1 MLSCCYFPQETMTGK
16 LTFILRCVCQCFNV
30 IHLCWQNKWWNLR
43 LVTTNLGSFNIHFWW
58 VVLMEIISRKKKK
71 HTQEQYGKFLTL
83 FFLEHLNEPLSQIL
97 ESDCTHNQFS
107 LLEHRPRVR
116 ILPHLLYQREKCRA
130 IEKIKKLF
138 RGISKSIRSSV
149 QPMATC
155 RGGHWRPWTQFYSI

>member
-1 MLSCCYFPQETMTGK
+1 MSH
-16 LTFILRCVCQCFNV
+16 N
-30 IHLCWQNKWWNLR
+30 
-43 LVTTNLGSFNIHFWW
+43 
-58 VVLMEIISRKKKK
+58 
-71 HTQEQYGKFLTL
+71 
-83 FFLEHLNEPLSQIL
+83 L

-138 RGISKSIRSSV
+138 RGISKFIRSSV

-155 RGGHWRPWTQFYSI
+155 RGGH